1 MRKDSA
7 FALLALVCISTT
19 SLAQDPKKFFSVPFF
34 IENLPPA
41 MPSVLRAD
49 FTLQQPAILETLS
62 VDCSGPPRGGLL
74 FADGG
79 PLGLHGTTGVASN
92 PQVGLVVGSLVS
104 NWVRMDFSASS
115 IGHYIYPTTH
125 FSLPVKSN
133 FTFLLFPTP
142 GQGIACFATAVF
154 QSVN

>member
-19 SLAQDPKKFFSVPFF
+19 SLAQDPKKLFSVPFF

-49 FTLQQPAILETLS
+49 FTLQHPAILES
-62 VDCSGPPRGGLL
+62 FNADCSGPHRGGLI

-79 PLGLHGTTGVASN
+79 PLGVHGTTGVAPN
-92 PQVGLVVGSLVS
+92 PQVGLVVGSLV
-104 NWVRMDFSASS
+104 NAWVRIDFSASS
-115 IGHYIYPTTH
+115 IGHYVYPPTH
-125 FSLPVKSN
+125 FGLPVKSN
-133 FTFLLFPTP
+133 YTFLLFPNT
-142 GQGIACFATAVF
+142 GQSISCFGTFVF
-154 QSVN
+154 QSLN